1 MQSYLPD
8 LLSRIGKIGRSG
20 ATPLEARR
28 SQKGFVE
35 SLSYPIDNGVESP
48 AEFDNYV
55 MFYIYVDEQTSAN
68 APTEAGAPTAIL
80 GGNTVL
86 GRDAFG
92 GALDDAVESIQ
103 SRFASMLPSNQI
115 SGFFDS
121 AKATALGTADS
132 LVQSFGFNKQF
143 RKLQSGICLHLPQ
156 SFSSTSSANWRQG
169 ELGQI
174 GGSIAGGSMSDI
186 VSQFKAEGLSGTA
199 NTYAGDAARI
209 AADTVASATDAFG
222 ANFGN
227 ILQVKSRRVANPYM
241 EQLFEGVSFREYQFT
256 YEFAARS
263 EEESQAI
270 KQIIETFR
278 YHMHPELTESGLYF
292 IYPSMFDIKIYHKD
306 AENEFINRISTCV
319 LTSLTTNYTSS
330 GVFST
335 LRNGQPTEISLT
347 LSFREIEPMTKE
359 RIKEGF

>member
-1 MQSYLPD
+1 MAISYLPD
-8 LLSRIGKIGRSG
+8 LLNKIGKFGSG
-20 ATPLEARR
+20 GNPTEARR
-28 SQKGFVE
+28 SQKGFME
-35 SLSYPIDNGVESP
+35 QLSYPMDSGVDDNNEL
-48 AEFDNYV
+48 DNYV
-55 MFYIYVDEQTSAN
+55 MFYVYVDESTSAD
-68 APTEAGAPTAIL
+68 APTEAGTPTALL
-80 GGNTVL
+80 GGNTVN
-86 GRDAFG
+86 GKNAFG
-92 GALDDAVESIQ
+92 GSMGELSEKIQ
-103 SRFASMLPSNQI
+103 NLFGQSLPSNQI
-115 SGFFDS
+115 DGFFGS

-156 SFSSTSSANWRQG
+156 AFTSSSTANWRQG
-169 ELGQI
+169 ELGQL
-174 GGSIAGGSMSDI
+174 GGSIAGGSLSDI
-186 VSQFKAEGLSGTA
+186 TSKFKAEGLSGVA

-227 ILQVKSRRVANPYM
+227 ILQVKSRKVANPYM
-241 EQLFEGVSFREYQFT
+241 EQLFENMSFREFQFT

-263 EEESQAI
+263 EEESRNI
-270 KQIIETFR
+270 DEIIRTFK

-306 AENEFINRISTCV
+306 AENQFLDRISTCV
-319 LTSLTTNYTSS
+319 LTNLTTNYTSS

-347 LSFREIEPMTKE
+347 MTFREIEPLTKE
-359 RIKEGF
+359 RVKEGF

>member
-1 MQSYLPD
+1 MISQLPD
-8 LLSRIGKIGRSG
+8 LLAKIDKFGTNTS
-20 ATPLEARR
+20 PLEQRR
-28 SQKGFVE
+28 SQKGFTE
-35 SLSYPIDNGVESP
+35 SLSYPIDNGIESP

-55 MFYIYVDEQTSAN
+55 MFYVYVDESTSAN
-68 APTEAGAPTAIL
+68 APTEAGTPTAML
-80 GGNTVL
+80 GGNTVN

-92 GALDDAVESIQ
+92 GKLGDLASSIQ
-103 SRFASMLPSNQI
+103 SKFSSMLPSNQI
-115 SGFFDS
+115 DGFFGS

-169 ELGQI
+169 ELGQL
-174 GGSIAGGSMSDI
+174 GGSIAGGSLSDI
-186 VSQFKAEGLSGTA
+186 TSQFKAEGLSGVA
-199 NTYAGDAARI
+199 NTYAGDAARM

-227 ILQVKSRRVANPYM
+227 ILQVKSRKVANPYM
-241 EQLFEGVSFREYQFT
+241 EQLFENMSFREFQFT

-270 KQIIETFR
+270 KKIIETFR
-278 YHMHPELTESGLYF
+278 YHMHPELTASGLYF
-292 IYPSMFDIKIYHKD
+292 IYPSMFDIKIFHKE
-306 AENEFINRISTCV
+306 AENTFINKISTCV
-319 LTSLTTNYTSS
+319 LTNVTTNYTSS

-335 LRNGQPTEISLT
+335 LRNGQPTEISVT
-347 LSFREIEPMTKE
+347 LSFREIEPLTKE
-359 RIKEGF
+359 RVKDGF